1 MVTDAL
7 GNEIVIGKLYGYSRN
22 DGGHSHTTIGRVS
35 KITEGD
41 GQYVPGKV
49 RLVDCVVKRYL
60 YGKPTDYRKDEK
72 PSNVTMM
79 GAMIFP
85 VEV

>member
-1 MVTDAL
+1 MVVDAL
-7 GNEIVIGKLYGYSRN
+7 GKEIVIGKLYGYSRS

-41 GQYVPGKV
+41 GQYVPGKA

-60 YGKPTDYRKDEK
+60 YGKPTDYRAGEK
-72 PSNVTMM
+72 PADVSMM

-85 VEV
+85 VEM